1 MAALTH
7 HGYGYPPYCCRAFY
21 VQGCDESRSREALC
35 DAALAAS
42 GGTSVLELRA
52 SSASGH
58 TAMRGGLVYAAIG
71 ARATLAN
78 LTAVGGRWGAS
89 LS

>member
-52 SSASGH
+52 SSARGH
-58 TAMRGGLVYAAIG
+58 TAMARRARIG
-71 ARATLAN
+71 AMRFHRTHFL
-78 LTAVGGRWGAS
+78 L
-89 LS
+89 L